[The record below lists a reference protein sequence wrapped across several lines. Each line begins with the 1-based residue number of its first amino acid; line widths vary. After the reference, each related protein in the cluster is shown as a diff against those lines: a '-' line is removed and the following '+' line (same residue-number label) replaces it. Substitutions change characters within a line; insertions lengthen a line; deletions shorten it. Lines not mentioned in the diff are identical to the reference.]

1 MNQELM
7 KEFKADLKEFRE
19 MTEKFYAKEV
29 SVKDYKGFSGG
40 FGSYAQKGGEASM
53 LRLRMPGGRVTKEK
67 LKFLVDSIER
77 YDVKRAH
84 ITTCQ
89 TVQFHDLRCK
99 GGLRYYGAGNGCW
112 HCYSRRRWR
121 FPKKYYGLS
130 ISLGW
135 NRGEYFDVLPYAE
148 EAGDYLMG
156 IIKTVKLPRKLKVGF
171 SNSPAN
177 VTHAT
182 FQRSWICSKRRT
194 ELLMYTVQVDWE
206 IITEW
211 E

>member
-1 MNQELM
+1 MYFLM
-7 KEFKADLKEFRE
+7 R
-19 MTEKFYAKEV
+19 
-29 SVKDYKGFSGG
+29 
-40 FGSYAQKGGEASM
+40 
-53 LRLRMPGGRVTKEK
+53 
-67 LKFLVDSIER
+67 
-77 YDVKRAH
+77 
-84 ITTCQ
+84 
-89 TVQFHDLRCK
+89 
-99 GGLRYYGAGNGCW
+99 N
-112 HCYSRRRWR
+112 
-121 FPKKYYGLS
+121 
-130 ISLGW
+130 
-135 NRGEYFDVLPYAE
+135 

-206 IITEW
+206 IITAW